1 MESGWHCINKYYL
14 LSNTIFSHQNFQ
26 VLVVM
31 ALIKAVYYGCFNSFH
46 TKKIAMH
53 GPHAMSY
60 KLRGKMG
67 VHHAVQ

>member
-1 MESGWHCINKYYL
+1 
-14 LSNTIFSHQNFQ
+14 
-26 VLVVM
+26 M

-60 KLRGKMG
+60 KLRGEMG
-67 VHHAVQ
+67 VHHAVQLINLFWSQKRGKATIKKQAKSNPKN